1 MTDQPGWI
9 KLAQGRDGAVL
20 QAGGA
25 WTIEHAADLE
35 QKVESLPK
43 DGVQAW
49 DLTEIEAIDTAGA
62 WLLARAT
69 GQGDGQE
76 IPWRNLPPEFQPLA
90 ERVLTAGPKVLPDK
104 PRPRTVTM

>member
-25 WTIEHAADLE
+25 WTIEHVADLE
-35 QKVESLPK
+35 RTVDSLPK
-43 DGVQAW
+43 DSAARAL
-49 DLTEIEAIDTAGA
+49 DLAEIEAIDTAGA

-69 GQGDGQE
+69 GQGEGGQE
-76 IPWRNLPPEFQPLA
+76 IPWQNLPPEFQPLA
-90 ERVLTAGPKVLPDK
+90 
-104 PRPRTVTM
+104 

>member
-25 WTIEHAADLE
+25 WTVEHAAELERTVDL
-35 QKVESLPK
+35 LPK
-43 DGVQAW
+43 DSAARAL
-49 DLTEIEAIDTAGA
+49 DLAEIEAIDTAGA

-69 GQGDGQE
+69 GQGERARRFPGRTCRRSSSR
-76 IPWRNLPPEFQPLA
+76 WRS
-90 ERVLTAGPKVLPDK
+90 GC
-104 PRPRTVTM
+104 

>member
-25 WTIEHAADLE
+25 WTIEYAADLE
-35 QKVESLPK
+35 QKVEQLPK
-43 DGVQAW
+43 DTGAGAL
-49 DLTEIEAIDTAGA
+49 DLAGIEAIDTAGA

-69 GQGDGQE
+69 GQGEAAE
-76 IPWRNLPPEFQPLA
+76 IP
-90 ERVLTAGPKVLPDK
+90 
-104 PRPRTVTM
+104 